1 MSDRI
6 DHVAEAARVMEAG
19 RRAAVEAAAWAK
31 HGSPER
37 ADGYGKKAHGCWMQA
52 QAHATL
58 ALVEQQRI
66 ANRLMLAA
74 LVSDVE
80 LRVGQHGA
88 RVGLLGPEGVFHN
101 PATLD
106 GRAPLDDD
114 IREGLGL

>member
-1 MSDRI
+1 MSERI
-6 DHVAEAARVMEAG
+6 DHVADARAWLRASEGPDVPPGEVATSFAAI
-19 RRAAVEAAAWAK
+19 
-31 HGSPER
+31 
-37 ADGYGKKAHGCWMQA
+37 A
-52 QAHATL
+52 QVHATL

-88 RVGLLGPEGVFHN
+88 RAGLLGPEGVFTN
-101 PATLD
+101 PSTPE
-106 GRAPLDDD
+106 GRCPLDDD

>member
-1 MSDRI
+1 VSERI
-6 DHVAEAARVMEAG
+6 DHVGLACASLESAENNGDDVTATCLATI
-19 RRAAVEAAAWAK
+19 
-31 HGSPER
+31 
-37 ADGYGKKAHGCWMQA
+37 A

-88 RVGLLGPEGVFHN
+88 RAGLLGPEGVFSN
-101 PATLD
+101 PSTPE
-106 GRAPLDDD
+106 GRCPLDDD